1 MGATDRMLCFALYS
15 ASRKT
20 TRTYRELLEPWNL
33 TYPQYLV
40 LYVLWNQ
47 GPRTIRE
54 LGEEMELDSG
64 TLSPLVKR
72 LEQAGYVSR
81 HRTPEDERVVNIEL
95 TEAGEELRQPLA
107 RIPQDVAAAMGVPDE
122 ETVGGL
128 IRSLRQLG
136 RQDPAPTSRTPY
148 RKDRS

>member
-54 LGEEMELDSG
+54 LGEEMQLDSG
-64 TLSPLVKR
+64 TLSPLLKR

-81 HRTPEDERVVNIEL
+81 HRTPEDERVVNVRL
-95 TEAGEELRQPLA
+95 TEAGEQLREPLS
-107 RIPQDVAAAMGVPDE
+107 RIPRDVAAAMGVTDDA
-122 ETVGGL
+122 TASGL

-136 RQDPAPTSRTPY
+136 HQDPAPTSHTPT
-148 RKDRS
+148 RKD

>member
-1 MGATDRMLCFALYS
+1 MRRFALYS

-20 TRTYRELLEPWNL
+20 IRTYREFLDPWNL

-47 GPRTIRE
+47 GPQTVRK

-72 LEQAGYVSR
+72 LEQAGYISR
-81 HRTPEDERVVNIEL
+81 HRTPEDERVVNIRL
-95 TEAGEELRQPLA
+95 TEAGEQLREPLS
-107 RIPQDVAAAMGVPDE
+107 RIPRDVAAAMGVTDDA
-122 ETVGGL
+122 TASGL
-128 IRSLRQLG
+128 IRSLRQIG
-136 RQDPAPTSRTPY
+136 QQGPAPTSHTPT
-148 RKDRS
+148 RKD

>member
-20 TRTYRELLEPWNL
+20 IRTYREFLDPWNL

-40 LYVLWNQ
+40 LYVLWDQ
-47 GPRTIRE
+47 GPQTVRK

-81 HRTPEDERVVNIEL
+81 HRTPEDERVVNIRL
-95 TEAGEELRQPLA
+95 TEAGEQLREPLS
-107 RIPQDVAAAMGVPDE
+107 RIPRDVAAAMGVTDDA
-122 ETVGGL
+122 TASGL

-136 RQDPAPTSRTPY
+136 HQGPAPTSHTPP
-148 RKDRS
+148 RKD

>member
-1 MGATDRMLCFALYS
+1 MLCFALYS

-20 TRTYRELLEPWNL
+20 TRTYRELLEPWSL

-54 LGEEMELDSG
+54 LGEEMQLDSG

-81 HRTPEDERVVNIEL
+81 HRAPEDERVVNIEL
-95 TEAGEELRQPLA
+95 TDAGEGLREPLSE
-107 RIPQDVAAAMGVPDE
+107 VAAAMGVPDDD
-122 ETVGGL
+122 TAGRL

-136 RQDPAPTSRTPY
+136 RQEPAPPHTPT
-148 RKDRS
+148 RKD